1 MAITVSGVIHGRRID
16 LEHEASLPD
25 GSAVIVRIEP
35 RELSLQER
43 RDLVLATA
51 GSWGADSSL
60 DGVFEEI
67 ASARQDDSERTVV
80 CDDPA

>member
-16 LEHEASLPD
+16 LEQEASLPD

-35 RELSLQER
+35 RGLSLQER
-43 RDLVLATA
+43 RNLVLATA
-51 GSWGADSSL
+51 GSWRADSSL
-60 DGVFEEI
+60 DRIFEEI
-67 ASARQDDSERTVV
+67 AGARQHDSERAVM